1 LITSTANQKIKNISA
16 LLKKSKERRNQ
27 KAFVVE
33 GSKMCFEAP
42 LAQVQ
47 EIYVSESFLAQ
58 ETQRRQLEEYL
69 SGGSQCSGDPQ
80 LAAGAQR
87 SGNSQHPGGVQFAS
101 GAQVSVPVEIV
112 SDSVFSA
119 MSDTRTPQG
128 ILSVIRMPEYS
139 VEQMLDSEH
148 TLLLILENIQD
159 PGNLGTMLRTGEGA
173 GITGVIVSGDTVDL
187 YNPKTVRSTMG
198 SIYRIPYL
206 VAQDWEGTLR
216 AVKDKGVTL
225 YAAHLQGSVV
235 YDEPDY
241 TKASAFLIGNEGNG
255 LTDAT
260 AALADA
266 RVRIPMAGQV
276 ESLNAAVS
284 ASLLTYECSR
294 QRRNSR

>member
-33 GSKMCFEAP
+33 GPKMCFEAP

-47 EIYVSESFLAQ
+47 EIYISESFLAQ

-69 SGGSQCSGDPQ
+69 SGGAQRSGDPQ
-80 LAAGAQR
+80 H
-87 SGNSQHPGGVQFAS
+87 SGNSQQPGSLLSGGAQFAS
-101 GAQVSVPVEIV
+101 GAQVSVPVETV

-128 ILSVIRMPEYS
+128 ILSVIQMPVYS

-241 TKASAFLIGNEGNG
+241 TKACAFLIGNEGNG

>member
-16 LLKKSKERRNQ
+16 LLKKSKERRTQ
-27 KAFVVE
+27 KVFVVE
-33 GSKMCFEAP
+33 GPKMCLEAP
-42 LAQVQ
+42 LARVQ

-58 ETQRRQLEEYL
+58 ETQRKQLEEYL
-69 SGGSQCSGDPQ
+69 AGASQRSGDPQRSGGSQFS
-80 LAAGAQR
+80 AG
-87 SGNSQHPGGVQFAS
+87 SQFLGV
-101 GAQVSVPVEIV
+101 VETV

-119 MSDTRTPQG
+119 MSDTQTPQG
-128 ILSVIRMPEYS
+128 LLSVIQMPEYS
-139 VEQMLDSEH
+139 VEQMLDKEH

-173 GITGVIVSGDTVDL
+173 GITGVIASNDTVDL

-241 TKASAFLIGNEGNG
+241 TKACAFLIGNEGNG

-260 AALADA
+260 AALADV

-294 QRRNSR
+294 QRRKNR

>member
-33 GSKMCFEAP
+33 GPKMCFEAP

-69 SGGSQCSGDPQ
+69 SGG
-80 LAAGAQR
+80 
-87 SGNSQHPGGVQFAS
+87 
-101 GAQVSVPVEIV
+101 AQVSVPVETV

-216 AVKDKGVTL
+216 AVKDNGVTL

-241 TKASAFLIGNEGNG
+241 TNACAFLIGNEGNG

>member
-16 LLKKSKERRNQ
+16 LLKKSKERRTQ
-27 KAFVVE
+27 KVFVVE
-33 GSKMCFEAP
+33 GPKMCLEAP
-42 LAQVQ
+42 LARVQ

-58 ETQRRQLEEYL
+58 ETQRKQLEEYL
-69 SGGSQCSGDPQ
+69 AGASQRSGDPQRSGGSQFS
-80 LAAGAQR
+80 AG
-87 SGNSQHPGGVQFAS
+87 SQFLGV
-101 GAQVSVPVEIV
+101 VETV

-119 MSDTRTPQG
+119 MSDTQTPQG
-128 ILSVIRMPEYS
+128 ILSVIQMPEYS
-139 VEQMLDSEH
+139 VEQMLDKEH

-173 GITGVIVSGDTVDL
+173 GITGVIASNDTVDL

-241 TKASAFLIGNEGNG
+241 TKACAFLIGNEGNG

-260 AALADA
+260 AALADV

-294 QRRNSR
+294 QRRKNR

>member
-16 LLKKSKERRNQ
+16 LLKKSKERQKQ

-33 GSKMCFEAP
+33 GPKMCLEAP
-42 LAQVQ
+42 LARVQ

-58 ETQRRQLEEYL
+58 ETQRKQLEEYL
-69 SGGSQCSGDPQ
+69 AGGSQ
-80 LAAGAQR
+80 R
-87 SGNSQHPGGVQFAS
+87 SGGLQFSGV
-101 GAQVSVPVEIV
+101 VETV
-112 SDSVFSA
+112 SDNVFSA

-128 ILSVIRMPEYS
+128 ILSVIQMPEYS
-139 VEQMLDSEH
+139 VEQMLDREH

-173 GITGVIVSGDTVDL
+173 GITGVIASNDTVDL

-241 TKASAFLIGNEGNG
+241 TKACAFLIGNEGNG

-294 QRRNSR
+294 QRRKSR

>member
-16 LLKKSKERRNQ
+16 LLKKSKERRTQ

-33 GSKMCFEAP
+33 GPKMCLEAP
-42 LAQVQ
+42 LARVQ

-69 SGGSQCSGDPQ
+69 SGASQ
-80 LAAGAQR
+80 LASVAQF
-87 SGNSQHPGGVQFAS
+87 SGH
-101 GAQVSVPVEIV
+101 VETV

-128 ILSVIRMPEYS
+128 ILSVIQMPEYS
-139 VEQMLDSEH
+139 VEQMLDKEH

-173 GITGVIVSGDTVDL
+173 GITGVIASNDTADL

-241 TKASAFLIGNEGNG
+241 TKACAFLIGNEGNG

-294 QRRNSR
+294 QRRKSR

>member
-1 LITSTANQKIKNISA
+1 
-16 LLKKSKERRNQ
+16 LLKKSKERQKQ

-33 GSKMCFEAP
+33 GPKMCLEAP
-42 LAQVQ
+42 LARVQ

-69 SGGSQCSGDPQ
+69 SGASQ
-80 LAAGAQR
+80 LASVAQF
-87 SGNSQHPGGVQFAS
+87 SGH
-101 GAQVSVPVEIV
+101 VETV

-128 ILSVIRMPEYS
+128 ILSVIQMPEYS
-139 VEQMLDSEH
+139 VEQMLDKEH

-173 GITGVIVSGDTVDL
+173 GITGVIASNDTADL

-241 TKASAFLIGNEGNG
+241 TKACAFLIGNEGNG

-294 QRRNSR
+294 QRRKSR

>member
-16 LLKKSKERRNQ
+16 LLKKSKERRKQ

-33 GSKMCFEAP
+33 GPKMCLEAP
-42 LAQVQ
+42 LARVQ
-47 EIYVSESFLAQ
+47 EIYVSESFLSQ
-58 ETQRRQLEEYL
+58 ETQRRELEEYL
-69 SGGSQCSGDPQ
+69 SGG
-80 LAAGAQR
+80 AQF
-87 SGNSQHPGGVQFAS
+87 VS
-101 GAQVSVPVEIV
+101 GAQVSVPVETV
-112 SDSVFSA
+112 SDSVFST

-139 VEQMLDSEH
+139 VEQMIDQEH

-173 GITGVIVSGDTVDL
+173 GITGVIASGDTVDL

-241 TKASAFLIGNEGNG
+241 TKACAFLVGNEGNG

-294 QRRNSR
+294 QRRKSR

>member
-1 LITSTANQKIKNISA
+1 LITSTSNQKIKNISA
-16 LLKKSKERRNQ
+16 LLKKSKERQ
-27 KAFVVE
+27 KQKVFVVE
-33 GSKMCFEAP
+33 GPKMCLEAP
-42 LAQVQ
+42 LARVQ
-47 EIYVSESFLAQ
+47 EIYVSESYLAE

-69 SGGSQCSGDPQ
+69 SGG
-80 LAAGAQR
+80 AQ
-87 SGNSQHPGGVQFAS
+87 H
-101 GAQVSVPVEIV
+101 VETV

-128 ILSVIRMPEYS
+128 ILSVIQMPEYS
-139 VEQMLDSEH
+139 VEQMLDKEH
-148 TLLLILENIQD
+148 TLLLVLENIQD

-173 GITGVIVSGDTVDL
+173 GITGVIASKDTVDL

-216 AVKDKGVTL
+216 RVKDKGVTL

-241 TKASAFLIGNEGNG
+241 TKACAFLIGNEGNG

-294 QRRNSR
+294 QRRKSQ